1 MTEIMV
7 DDFATRFQHQSDEKT
22 MTNDIETSVHEHR
35 GNKGMKNNSAFGG
48 IYGLAVVGA
57 AVYFIQHSATFWEGV
72 IGLLKALV
80 WPAMLMYK
88 LLEFLK
94 M

>member
-1 MTEIMV
+1 M
-7 DDFATRFQHQSDEKT
+7 
-22 MTNDIETSVHEHR
+22 NEHR
-35 GNKGMKNNSAFGG
+35 VNNGMKHNSAFGG
-48 IYGLAVVGA
+48 IYGLAFIGA
-57 AVYFIQHSATFWEGV
+57 AVYFIQHSASFWEGV
-72 IGLLKALV
+72 LGFFKALV

>member
-1 MTEIMV
+1 MSEE
-7 DDFATRFQHQSDEKT
+7 RKY
-22 MTNDIETSVHEHR
+22 NR
-35 GNKGMKNNSAFGG
+35 MKNKNAVGG
-48 IYGLAVVGA
+48 IYGLAFVGA
-57 AVYFIQHSATFWEGV
+57 AISFIQHSASFWQGV
-72 IGLLKALV
+72 LGFFKALV